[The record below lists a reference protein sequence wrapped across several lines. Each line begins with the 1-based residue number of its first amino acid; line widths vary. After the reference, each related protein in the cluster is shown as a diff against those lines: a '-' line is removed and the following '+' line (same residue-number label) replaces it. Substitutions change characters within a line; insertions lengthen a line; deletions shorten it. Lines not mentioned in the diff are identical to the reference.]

1 MSEALVVA
9 LAASYGFRNSLNN
22 IICSFILTEAG
33 AIARDQYANA
43 YAHWLNDRT

>member
-9 LAASYGFRNSLNN
+9 LPASYGFRNSLNN

-33 AIARDQYANA
+33 PIAHDQYASA
-43 YAHWLNDRT
+43 YAHWLGDRA